1 MEKTF
6 CPSCKRLLRN
16 PNAWHY
22 CKEVDI
28 DDLFVKKSDEIVLA
42 FDRILQIVGEWEDV
56 DISATKNC
64 VVFVKNKTFLVVKPM
79 TKFLEVKFYS
89 NEIIED
95 DSLYK
100 FHLWSSK
107 YEGIIRLEN
116 ELQIKPVY
124 YQYFKKSLEIS

>member
-6 CPSCKRLLRN
+6 CPSCKRTLRN
-16 PNAWHY
+16 INAWHY

-116 ELQIKPVY
+116 ELQIKPVF

>member
-6 CPSCKRLLRN
+6 CPSCKRPLRN

-42 FDRILQIVGEWEDV
+42 FDRILQVVGEWEDV

-116 ELQIKPVY
+116 ELQIKPIF